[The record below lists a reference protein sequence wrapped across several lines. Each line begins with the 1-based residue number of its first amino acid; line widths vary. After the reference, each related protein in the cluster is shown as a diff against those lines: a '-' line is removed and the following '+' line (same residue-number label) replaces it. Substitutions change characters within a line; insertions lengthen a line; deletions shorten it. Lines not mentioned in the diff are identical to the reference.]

1 MQCSIDFLKAT
12 LNRLSKLKVT
22 CTNAC
27 ALKKLDVLAEN
38 HDSPL
43 KAVKERVT
51 QENAKLKQLKQEADS
66 VTHKCYDVCTDAC
79 LAADA
84 SILASQR
91 VKHQEMAC
99 HPGFTIAFD
108 NIDLQISRK
117 NTTMSKQNRDVHWV
131 KHKMFIN
138 RVSVNKG
145 FKGTCSTL

>member
-27 ALKKLDVLAEN
+27 TLKKLDVLAEN

-51 QENAKLKQLKQEADS
+51 QENVKLKQLKQEADS

-84 SILASQR
+84 SILASKAPRDGLPPR
-91 VKHQEMAC
+91 VHHC
-99 HPGFTIAFD
+99 F
-108 NIDLQISRK
+108 
-117 NTTMSKQNRDVHWV
+117 
-131 KHKMFIN
+131 
-138 RVSVNKG
+138 
-145 FKGTCSTL
+145 